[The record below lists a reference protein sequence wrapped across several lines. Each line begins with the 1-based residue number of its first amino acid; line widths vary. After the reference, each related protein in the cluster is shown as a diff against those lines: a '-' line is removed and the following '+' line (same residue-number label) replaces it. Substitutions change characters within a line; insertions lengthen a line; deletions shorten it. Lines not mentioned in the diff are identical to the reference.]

1 MHLKTFPLQ
10 RSDIPRGGRAT
21 PSRSQSNSS
30 PSVAG
35 WKSSIKLVARATSY
49 ARSRRHSQRC
59 RRRLCWSRLPPCS
72 SATRS
77 QRLVRP
83 DHFTAFY
90 FGPGRAAKYCDSR
103 VCLSVCLSVSRFARI
118 SQKPRLHTSL
128 NFFSACGLLP
138 RLRFPLKALRY
149 DMHFPF
155 CGWRHVCP

>member
-10 RSDIPRGGRAT
+10 RSDIGLPRGGRAT

-118 SQKPRLHTSL
+118 SQKSRLHTSL

-155 CGWRHVCP
+155 CG